1 MAFSHQ
7 AWGRGWKEQEAP
19 GLRSEAWLA
28 SQIAPGSAANP
39 REEHDTPPPPS
50 LPTNQGRVWRWGTQ
64 CKASTS
70 EVMVLVWGMGQEGR
84 GSEEIWASG
93 RVNHAHV
100 RRVSIALAY
109 PERRHSP

>member
-39 REEHDTPPPPS
+39 REEHDTRPPPPS
-50 LPTNQGRVWRWGTQ
+50 PNQSG
-64 CKASTS
+64 ASV
-70 EVMVLVWGMGQEGR
+70 EVGDAVQGQ
-84 GSEEIWASG
+84 
-93 RVNHAHV
+93 HF
-100 RRVSIALAY
+100 
-109 PERRHSP
+109 